1 MNKFPLRSALLVML
15 AFSLVLPAVAG
26 DRPALPERYRKWLDE
41 EVVYIISPL
50 EKDVFLKLKT
60 DGERDLFIDA
70 FWKHRDPNPDSPENE
85 FRTEHERRIE
95 HANRFFGRDTP
106 VPGWKT
112 DRGRIYILLG
122 EPGEI
127 QRFLGRPGVY
137 DCESWFYQ
145 GKTDRGLPAAFYLL
159 FFREHGQGAFKLYS
173 PLRDGPQALRPSSS
187 GDPGDYAQALRA
199 LRDVEPSLA
208 AIAESL
214 VPGEEGD
221 IPGRPSMAS
230 DLLLERIQSLPSRET
245 RDTYARRFLEYKDRV
260 EVEYTANYL
269 DSDSLVK
276 VFKEASG
283 PYFVH
288 YAVEPRRLS
297 VNQYE
302 GRYSTTLEVNGRVT
316 TLDGRLV
323 YQFDRNVPLEISEAR
338 MAELS
343 LAPFDYHDLFPLV
356 AGDYR
361 LSILLKNEASKEFTS
376 LEKSIRVPPDGPA
389 PELTQPLL
397 GYKVERF
404 DPGQKKIRAFRVG
417 PYQVFCQPGR
427 IFTAGDTLAVVFQ
440 VDHLSPEAA
449 AGGRIRIAFV
459 KDGQPFRE
467 IVRRPADLPD
477 LPTVL
482 EEVRLAEFPPA
493 HYLVRISVTRGEKE
507 SVSSEEEFDL
517 TYAANVARP
526 WSSSRVLPEA
536 GDPAYSL
543 ILGAQL
549 FNLGR
554 YREALAAIE
563 RARERM
569 PDSPGAAYN
578 LAQVCVATGKY
589 ARAAEVLA
597 PFLGRTPPA
606 AYEFYVLAGEA
617 LRKAGD
623 FGRAADVL
631 NEAVGHYGVNA
642 SVLNALGES
651 YLGLGKSAEA
661 RAAFE
666 KSLELSPNQPDIR
679 RKVADLKKENDDR
692 SS

>member
-1 MNKFPLRSALLVML
+1 MKRSPLRLALLVIL
-15 AFSLVLPAVAG
+15 AFPLVLPAVTG
-26 DRPALPERYRKWLDE
+26 DQSALPERYRKWLDE

-60 DGERDLFIDA
+60 DKERDLFMEA
-70 FWKHRDPNPDSPENE
+70 FWKHRDPTPDSPKNE

-95 HANRFFGRDTP
+95 YADRYFSRDTP

-112 DRGRIYILLG
+112 DRGRIYIILG
-122 EPGEI
+122 EPEEV
-127 QRFLGRPGVY
+127 QRFQGRSGIY

-145 GKTDRGLPAAFYLL
+145 GKTDLGLPAGFYLL

-173 PLRDGPQALRPSSS
+173 PLRDGPQALMPSWS

-199 LRDVEPSLA
+199 LQGVEPSLA
-208 AIAESL
+208 AIAQSL
-214 VPGEEGD
+214 IPGEESSVLD
-221 IPGRPSMAS
+221 RPSMAS
-230 DLLLERIQSLPSRET
+230 DLLLQRIQSLPSREV
-245 RDTYARRFLEYKDRV
+245 RDTYARRFLEYKDLV

-269 DSDSLVK
+269 DSDSLIK
-276 VFKEASG
+276 VFKEAPGLS
-283 PYFVH
+283 FVH
-288 YAVEPRRLS
+288 YVIEPRRLS

-302 GRYSTTLEVNGRVT
+302 GRYSTTLEVNGRVA

-323 YQFDRNVPLEISEAR
+323 YQFDRTVPLEISEAR
-338 MAELS
+338 MAKLS
-343 LAPFDYHDLFPLV
+343 RAPFDYHDLFPLV
-356 AGDYR
+356 PGDYR

-376 LEKSIRVPPDGPA
+376 LEKSIRIPPDGPA
-389 PELTQPLL
+389 VALTQPLL
-397 GYKVERF
+397 GYKVERLE
-404 DPGQKKIRAFRVG
+404 PGQKKIRAFRVG

-449 AGGRIRIAFV
+449 AGGRIKIAFV

-482 EEVRLAEFPPA
+482 EEVSLAGFPPA
-493 HYLVRISVTRGEKE
+493 HYLVRVSVTSGGGEII
-507 SVSSEEEFDL
+507 SSHEEFDL
-517 TYAANVARP
+517 TYAASVARP

-543 ILGAQL
+543 ILGAEL

-563 RARERM
+563 HARERM
-569 PDSPGAAYN
+569 PDSPDAAYN
-578 LAQVCVATGKY
+578 LAQVYVATGEY

-606 AYEFYVLAGEA
+606 AYEFYILAGEA

-623 FGRAADVL
+623 FVRAADVL
-631 NEAVGHYGVNA
+631 NEAVSHYGVSA

-661 RAAFE
+661 LAAFE

-679 RKVADLKKENDDR
+679 RKVADLKKGNDDR
-692 SS
+692 RL